1 MLAPFDIL
9 KDYDLRGNGRELLRL
24 DRVEEVK
31 GWRGIGYR
39 IGKRFLVSPYK
50 EVVEITRLPAITPVL
65 GAKPWMAG
73 LCNLNGELYPVISLG
88 SFLDER
94 NPPLHEGQRV
104 LVMDRGMGQGDVILA
119 VDEILGHRSF
129 EEDKG
134 STPGP
139 LFQSAYTDFVSETF
153 QREGVEWGLFSL
165 TRLSE
170 HPSFQSASAL

>member
-9 KDYDLRGNGRELLRL
+9 KDYELRGGNRELLL
-24 DRVEEVK
+24 EERADVAP

-39 IGKRFLVSPYK
+39 IGKLFLVSSYK

-73 LCNLNGELYPVISLG
+73 LCNLNGELYPVVSLPA
-88 SFLDER
+88 FLGEPP
-94 NPPLHEGQRV
+94 PPLHEGQRV
-104 LVMDRGMGQGDVILA
+104 LVMDRGEGEGDIILA

-129 EEDKG
+129 DEHGAGKP
-134 STPGP
+134 SA
-139 LFQSAYTDFVSETF
+139 LFGEAYADFVYETF
-153 QREGVEWGLFSL
+153 QREGVEWGVFSL

-170 HPSFQSASAL
+170 HHSFQSASAL